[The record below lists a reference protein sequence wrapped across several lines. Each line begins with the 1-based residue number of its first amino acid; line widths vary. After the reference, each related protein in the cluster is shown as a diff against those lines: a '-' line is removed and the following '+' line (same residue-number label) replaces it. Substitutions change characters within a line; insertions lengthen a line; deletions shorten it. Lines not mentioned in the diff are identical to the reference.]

1 MPFSEY
7 RNWFAGLKT
16 LSQADFPKHCGSC
29 GRVYQSEVEYFRET
43 LAIRPERT
51 GLKSALDDD
60 DATLVEL
67 YRNCV
72 CGSTLMAFFSDRR
85 DPSTAG
91 HRRRHLFDDLLAYL
105 LQNGIEPVAAR
116 SELLKVIHGERS
128 ELLES
133 WHARVLTETGKN
145 HTLAPT
151 DVQIRE

>member
-1 MPFSEY
+1 MPFSEV

-16 LSQADFPKHCGSC
+16 LSQADFPKHCNTC
-29 GRVYQSEVEYFRET
+29 GRVYQSEVEYFHET

-60 DATLVEL
+60 DGTLVEL

-85 DPSTAG
+85 DATAAG
-91 HRRRHLFDDLLAYL
+91 NRRRLLFEELLAYL
-105 LQNGIEPVAAR
+105 LQTGVDPVAAR
-116 SELLKVIHGERS
+116 AELLRVIHGERS

-133 WHARVLTETGKN
+133 WHARVLAETSKDN
-145 HTLAPT
+145 HRPPN
-151 DVQIRE
+151 DMQIGG